1 MAARQQGRTA
11 DGAALGRAI
20 HLLYARPVV
29 FADYYAL
36 DLVSAPARFV
46 CRSPLLYRLFLKRG
60 VAPYLDFVAST
71 LSAMRY
77 LEDRLAEA
85 VHEAFTQYVVLGA
98 GLDSFAL
105 RRLDLCQT
113 LRVFEVDHPA
123 TQALKR
129 ERIERFL
136 GAPPEH
142 LEFVPADFERQSLE
156 EVLANSGFDPGARTL
171 FSWIASIPYI
181 DASAVHETF
190 RAIADLSAEG
200 SEIVFNFGSWG
211 ASSGG
216 GSMNQALDR
225 ATQRRGE
232 PLKSSFE
239 PEALLRAVCDM
250 GYARVALLD
259 SDAQTRRYFADR
271 SDGLRVVAD
280 SQLAHV
286 RRTARA

>member
-46 CRSPLLYRLFLKRG
+46 CRSPLLYRLFLRRG
-60 VAPYLDFVAST
+60 IAPFRHFVAST

-77 LEDRLAEA
+77 IEDRLADA
-85 VHEAFTQYVVLGA
+85 VHEGFTQYVVLGA

-105 RRLDLCQT
+105 RRLDLCRT
-113 LRVFEVDHPA
+113 LRVFEIDHPA

-129 ERIERFL
+129 ERIAHFL
-136 GAPPEH
+136 GTPPAH
-142 LEFVPADFERQSLE
+142 LELVPADFERQSLD
-156 EVLANSGFDPGARTL
+156 EVLAASRFDPKARTL
-171 FSWIASIPYI
+171 FSWIASIPYVEE
-181 DASAVHETF
+181 SAVHETF
-190 RAIADLSAEG
+190 QSLARLSAEK
-200 SEIVFNFGSWG
+200 SEIIFNFGSWEAAG
-211 ASSGG
+211 E
-216 GSMNQALDR
+216 GSRTVNADLER

-232 PLKSSFE
+232 PLKSAFD
-239 PEALLRAVCDM
+239 PEALLKAV
-250 GYARVALLD
+250 GAQGFARVALLD
-259 SDAQTRRYFADR
+259 SKAQTERYFADR
-271 SDGLRVVAD
+271 ADGLHVVAD

-286 RRTARA
+286 RRTA